1 MLKDNLALLRSA
13 NGWSQEETAE
23 KAGVSRQAY
32 AKWEKGETVPDIEKC
47 AALAKVYGITIDDLV
62 NFDSRENGIA
72 IPPPPQGKH
81 LFGSVTVNE
90 RGQVLIPRAAR
101 DIFGISP
108 GDRLILLGDINEG
121 LALIKAE
128 VFEARTKELYEK
140 ASENAEK

>member
-1 MLKDNLALLRSA
+1 M
-13 NGWSQEETAE
+13 
-23 KAGVSRQAY
+23 
-32 AKWEKGETVPDIEKC
+32 
-47 AALAKVYGITIDDLV
+47 
-62 NFDSRENGIA
+62 
-72 IPPPPQGKH
+72 
-81 LFGSVTVNE
+81 NE